1 MVSVLVFGMPIS
13 KAFNKNSHYNSIF
26 SLHQLE
32 EINNIKTY
40 SIKETTPEMLWNY
53 NGKIPNIYKND
64 LLKIPNEVTFGLLIM
79 AEDVESISKLLSEN
93 YNLNF
98 IETYNLNVGSR
109 EKERLIREFYLVS
122 KK

>member
-1 MVSVLVFGMPIS
+1 MPIS

-40 SIKETTPEMLWNY
+40 SIKETTPEMLWDY

-64 LLKIPNEVTFGLLIM
+64 LLEIPNEVTFGLLIM

-98 IETYNLNVGSR
+98 
-109 EKERLIREFYLVS
+109 
-122 KK
+122 KKLTI